1 MKHHTYRRLSA
12 LALTAL
18 SALSLTGCTQQ
29 TEETVM
35 DPTITVETAAVQRGS
50 LSADGS
56 YIGTISAEGTAQV
69 IALVS
74 GEVEEIGVSVGDTV
88 QAGDFLCRIDDE
100 SAQINL
106 SSAQASYRSALTAVQ
121 SAEAGMV
128 SAQAGVQ
135 SAQAGAE
142 QAQAAVNSAQESYKG
157 ALAQYGGSEGS
168 DALPVLEEQV
178 KMAEDNYENTK
189 ALFDIGAASQIE
201 VDQAYQTM
209 LSAQA
214 GLEAAK
220 AGLSTAQAG
229 VSQAQSGI
237 SSAQAGAASAQAGVQ
252 SAQAGMTQA
261 QAGVE
266 AAKVGVA
273 AAEYQLSLY
282 NLTAPISGVVEAVNV
297 TENNFAASGSP
308 VFVISNGSNK
318 TVTFYVTDEIR
329 HTLKPGQSVTVT
341 SGGRAYQGAVT
352 EISGVVDAAVGLFKI
367 KAVIEDAQDLPDGL
381 AVELTTAAYAAQDA
395 ILVPSDALY
404 FEDGNAYVY
413 VAQEGQAVRKSVTV
427 GLSTADTI
435 ALTDGLS
442 EGDQVITSWSAALKD
457 GSPIR
462 LGAEE

>member
-29 TEETVM
+29 AEETVM

-121 SAEAGMV
+121 SAEAGMA
-128 SAQAGVQ
+128 SAQAGT
-135 SAQAGAE
+135 E

-237 SSAQAGAASAQAGVQ
+237 SSAQAGVQ

-266 AAKVGVA
+266 AARVGVA

-413 VAQEGQAVRKSVTV
+413 VAQGGQAVRKNVTA
-427 GLSTADTI
+427 GLYTADTI

-442 EGDQVITSWSAALKD
+442 EGDQVIISWSAALKD
-457 GSPIR
+457 GFPIR